1 VQKFLEMA
9 TSSKITS
16 LASGMRVT
24 LGLGLLL
31 RECKRAIEYEVDEP
45 PQNAPTYIGTSTL
58 GIEILALVE
67 EAVDTVRGRILWLV
81 KGQEGQQKNNMI
93 VGTASIDSTPHSAH
107 SSAVGETRMT
117 EEVER
122 PEAEERQK
130 DQEKVELE
138 EKQKDYEVVDEQ
150 LMEELSQKLREAN
163 QEGKMLK
170 EDMPRL
176 QERKQKLMEEM
187 QHLAE
192 LNEALE
198 RQMMDVQHDNDN
210 RKDEPEPEVRVEV
223 KGKKRSKSGGSGK
236 PRKVAKT
243 DAIRRSS
250 RARLPSKKAMKS

>member
-1 VQKFLEMA
+1 
-9 TSSKITS
+9 
-16 LASGMRVT
+16 MRVT

-67 EAVDTVRGRILWLV
+67 EAVDTVRGRILRLV

-93 VGTASIDSTPHSAH
+93 VGTASVDDAPHSAH

-138 EKQKDYEVVDEQ
+138 EKQKDHEVVDEQ
-150 LMEELSQKLREAN
+150 LMEELSRKLREAN

-176 QERKQKLMEEM
+176 QERKRKLMEET

-198 RQMMDVQHDNDN
+198 RQMMEVQHDNDN
-210 RKDEPEPEVRVEV
+210 RKDEPEPEVQHDDDNGKDESEPEVRVEV

>member
-1 VQKFLEMA
+1 
-9 TSSKITS
+9 
-16 LASGMRVT
+16 
-24 LGLGLLL
+24 
-31 RECKRAIEYEVDEP
+31 VDEP

-58 GIEILALVE
+58 GIEILTLVE

-93 VGTASIDSTPHSAH
+93 VGTASVDGAPHSAH

-138 EKQKDYEVVDEQ
+138 EKQKDHEVVDEQ
-150 LMEELSQKLREAN
+150 LTEELSRKLREAN

-176 QERKQKLMEEM
+176 QERKRKLMEEM
-187 QHLAE
+187 QCLAE

-198 RQMMDVQHDNDN
+198 RQMMEVQHDNDN
-210 RKDEPEPEVRVEV
+210 RKDEPKPEVQHDDDNGKDESEPEVRVEV